1 MPTYVAR
8 VRDSKGN
15 AKKEKLVADSLGDAR
30 STLRDQG
37 FFVQELKQS
46 ESFDPNNIFDLKK
59 FKAATA
65 QVSVKDKA
73 VFSRQFAVLV
83 NAGVA
88 MVRGLGVLSDQCTN
102 PKLKKA
108 LMEISADVQQGTNL
122 SEAMRKH
129 PQCFDGLYTS
139 MVQAG
144 EVGGVLDEVLDR

>member
-8 VRDSKGN
+8 VRDAKGN
-15 AKKEKLVADSLGDAR
+15 AKKEKVVADSLGDAR
-30 STLRDQG
+30 ATLRDQG

-88 MVRGLGVLSDQCTN
+88 MVRGLGG
-102 PKLKKA
+102 A
-108 LMEISADVQQGTNL
+108 
-122 SEAMRKH
+122 
-129 PQCFDGLYTS
+129 F
-139 MVQAG
+139 
-144 EVGGVLDEVLDR
+144 